1 MRRSTRRLVTFLLF
15 LPVVLIAIAYLYMV
29 GMKHLEGEDRAFLDS
44 LEWAS
49 ETITTTGYGRDS
61 SWSHPAM
68 ILFVVAVQLMGVGAA
83 VMVFPVFVIPWL
95 EERFEARLPTA
106 VPDLTDTVFVY
117 RYNPAVANLVAAL
130 EGESVSVVIL
140 EEDEAV
146 ARRLIE
152 GAHAA
157 VYADLE
163 RDDPTLPN
171 LASARAVV
179 AAGDDHNN
187 AVITLSARQQGF
199 EGPIVALVENP
210 SRRSAMVAAGATAAF
225 TPLHV
230 LAAAVAAK
238 ASAKINPR
246 VAGVQ
251 NLGAELEI
259 AEVRID
265 AASELAGTTLADSRV
280 RSRTG
285 ATIIG
290 RWTDGV
296 LGPEP
301 GPTEILTVG
310 SILVAAGSGE
320 NLGRLSKLAT
330 PVAREG
336 AFFILGF
343 DKVGRKV
350 AQFLLDAGEEV
361 VVIAEDVTGAAPRGV
376 VGDPMD
382 PEVLRG
388 AGVGEGQAVILALGS
403 DAATLFCAAIVRDLA
418 PEVGIVAAVERVENV
433 GRIRRAGADFALSL
447 GQVAGQLLAY
457 QVLGEE
463 SIQLEPQIRVVKSKA
478 GSLAGRT
485 LGESRIRQRTGCSV
499 VAVERRNHVVVDL
512 NETYVFT
519 HGDRVYVSGTPDTI
533 RRYFEVFP
541 EARASR

>member
-1 MRRSTRRLVTFLLF
+1 MRRSSRRLAAFLLL
-15 LPVVLIAIAYLYMV
+15 LPVVLVAVAYLYML
-29 GMKHLEGEDRAFLDS
+29 GMRHLEGHERAFLDS
-44 LEWAS
+44 LAWAS
-49 ETITTTGYGRDS
+49 ETMTTTGYGSDS
-61 SWSHPAM
+61 SWDHPVM
-68 ILFVVAVQLMGVGAA
+68 IIFVVAVQLMGVGAA

-95 EERFEARLPTA
+95 EERFEARLPTV
-106 VPDLTDTVFVY
+106 VPDLTDTVLIY
-117 RYNPAVANLVAAL
+117 RYNPAVATLVAAL
-130 EGESVSVVIL
+130 EREKVAVLIL

-146 ARRLIE
+146 ARRLLE
-152 GAHAA
+152 RAHRT

-163 RDDPTLPN
+163 RDDPELPN

-187 AVITLSARQQGF
+187 AVITLTARQQGF
-199 EGPIVALVENP
+199 EGPVVALVENP

-238 ASAKINPR
+238 ASARINPR
-246 VAGVQ
+246 VSGVQ
-251 NLGAELEI
+251 SLGAELEI

-265 AASELAGTTLADSRV
+265 AASELAGTTLADARV

-285 ATIIG
+285 STVIG
-290 RWTDGV
+290 RWIDGV

-301 GPTEILTVG
+301 GPNEVLSVG

-320 NLGRLSKLAT
+320 NLARLNELAT

-336 AFFILGF
+336 AFFVLGF
-343 DKVGRKV
+343 DQVGRKV
-350 AQFLLDAGEEV
+350 AEFLADAGEEV
-361 VVIAEDVTGAAPRGV
+361 VVIAEGEVGTRHTAVA
-376 VGDPMD
+376 GDPMD
-382 PEVLRG
+382 PEVLSK
-388 AGVGEGQAVILALGS
+388 AGITAGQAAILALGS

-447 GQVAGQLLAY
+447 GQVAGQLLAF

-463 SIQLEPQIRVVKSKA
+463 SVQLEPQIRVVKSDA
-478 GSLAGRT
+478 GPLVGKT

-512 NETYVFT
+512 TESYVFSF
-519 HGDRVYVSGTPDTI
+519 GDRVYVSGTPDTI
-533 RRYFEVFP
+533 RRYFDVFP
-541 EARASR
+541 EARA